1 MKALRVVLTVATVV
15 ALALPAL
22 AQEEGA
28 MTPEMA
34 ARMEAWEKAATPGP
48 NHELMA
54 SFAGEWTF
62 TATSWMA
69 PDAPPQETTGT
80 MTSKAILGGR
90 FVVDTV
96 HGTMVGQ
103 PFEGMG
109 ISGFDNVKGKFVS
122 IWVDNMGTGIMTA
135 EGDYDPQT
143 KTMTMIGTFTDPVT
157 GAPKQSRMVTHLET
171 EKRHVMEFFE
181 AGPDGAEKRTM
192 RMIYTR
198 E

>member
-1 MKALRVVLTVATVV
+1 MKALRVVLTAATVV

-22 AQEEGA
+22 AQDEGA

-34 ARMEAWEKAATPGP
+34 AMMEAWEKAATPGP

-62 TATSWMA
+62 TTTSWMA

-90 FVVDTV
+90 FVVDEV
-96 HGTMVGQ
+96 HGTMMGQ

-109 ISGFDNVKGKFVS
+109 VSGFDNVKGKFVS
-122 IWVDNMGTGIMTA
+122 VWVDSMGTGIMTA

-143 KTMTMIGTFTDPVT
+143 KTMTMFGTFTDPLT
-157 GAPKQSRMVTHLET
+157 GAPKQVRMVTHLET
-171 EKRHVMEFFE
+171 EKRHVMEIFE
-181 AGPDGAEKRTM
+181 AGPDGAEQRTM
-192 RMIYTR
+192 RMVYTR

>member
-1 MKALRVVLTVATVV
+1 MKALRVVLTAATVV

-22 AQEEGA
+22 AQDEGA

-34 ARMEAWEKAATPGP
+34 AMMEAWEKAATPGP

-62 TATSWMA
+62 TTTSWMA

-90 FVVDTV
+90 FVVDAV
-96 HGTMVGQ
+96 HGTMMGQ

-109 ISGFDNVKGKFVS
+109 VSGFDNVKGKFVS
-122 IWVDNMGTGIMTA
+122 VWVDSMGTGIMTA
-135 EGDYDPQT
+135 EGDYDPRT
-143 KTMTMIGTFTDPVT
+143 KTMTMFGTFTDPLT
-157 GAPKQSRMVTHLET
+157 GAPKQVRMVTHLET
-171 EKRHVMEFFE
+171 EKRHVMEIFE
-181 AGPDGAEKRTM
+181 AGPDGAEQRTM
-192 RMIYTR
+192 RMVYTR